1 MFEAS
6 WSTEDGITSFWTL
19 LVMTLLTLTRV
30 QGATAWGTHSRLKAN
45 FEQPGWQSSM
55 IFDMG
60 VHSCRRGLH
69 KPPGDKRMKAHRAQ
83 VLDRLVAAKEINSL
97 ERS

>member
-6 WSTEDGITSFWTL
+6 WSTEDGMTSFWNL
-19 LVMTLLTLTRV
+19 LVV
-30 QGATAWGTHSRLKAN
+30 
-45 FEQPGWQSSM
+45 

-60 VHSCRRGLH
+60 VHSCRRGLQEL
-69 KPPGDKRMKAHRAQ
+69 PGDKRMKAHRAQ
-83 VLDRLVAAKEINSL
+83 VLDCPIAAKEINNL